1 MTRHKALLL
10 VDLTRAVAGLT
21 AGEVTRIV
29 TFAHAV
35 RAERR
40 GVPVAEPWASVA
52 LPCVEAAVYALDHL
66 NTLDKLHTFLA
77 RVGFG
82 DRVEVSRGEVADF
95 AGIVEVLLDRL
106 AAIDGRGLP
115 HLAAALGAASDPPT

>member
-1 MTRHKALLL
+1 MTRHKALVL

-21 AGEVTRIV
+21 ASEVTRIV
-29 TFAHAV
+29 TFARAV

-52 LPCVEAAVYALDHL
+52 LPCVEATTYALDHL
-66 NTLDKLHTFLA
+66 DALDKLHTFLA

-82 DRVEVSRGEVADF
+82 DRVEISRGEVAEF
-95 AGIVEVLLDRL
+95 AGIVEALLDRL
-106 AAIDGRGLP
+106 TAIDGRGLP
-115 HLAAALGAASDPPT
+115 HLAAALGATSLPT